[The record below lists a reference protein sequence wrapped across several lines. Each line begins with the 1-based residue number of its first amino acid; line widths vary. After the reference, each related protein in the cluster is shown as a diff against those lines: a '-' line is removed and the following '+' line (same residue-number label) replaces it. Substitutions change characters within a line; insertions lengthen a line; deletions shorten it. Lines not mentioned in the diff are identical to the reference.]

1 VITVLLTGSRQ
12 WSDRDTLWRVLDSLL
27 AEHGGVRLIHGACP
41 TGADQQ
47 ADDWALARIRSARWD
62 WHGKTAGLRRNLVMV
77 AVARV
82 ARPCADAARI
92 AGIPVTVHH
101 AQEAPRV

>member
-1 VITVLLTGSRQ
+1 MITVLLTGSRQ

-47 ADDWALARIRSARWD
+47 ADDWALARIREGAEVTVNRHPARWD
-62 WHGKTAGLRRNLVMV
+62 W
-77 AVARV
+77 
-82 ARPCADAARI
+82 
-92 AGIPVTVHH
+92 
-101 AQEAPRV
+101 EAPRV